1 MKGVPVISLLDG
13 ALLLVLLLA
22 LTWAVWRA
30 AHQNGNSVSGARWYW
45 SRRLPDE
52 CARVSVNNET
62 SKREDLLRF
71 VLATIADAD
80 MRELERVMSL
90 SNADAVH
97 SAALSLCDPN
107 GVVLRAMSRL
117 ACLDVLGVPVGETP
131 APLCH
136 MFACLVPGG
145 GSKAHSSI
153 LALVLWWHAFR
164 RAPEVAASVLRRCV
178 ELVDE
183 QLPADPATL
192 LVLFATRV
200 ANSLKV
206 DDPQPKSAFP
216 STTDRFEAAVEQW
229 RAHSRIVAEAQHVV
243 DAAIAMLD
251 NSKL

>member
-30 AHQNGNSVSGARWYW
+30 AHHTGNSVSGEWW
-45 SRRLPDE
+45 WWPRRLPDE
-52 CARVSVNNET
+52 YARVSVNN
-62 SKREDLLRF
+62 KAREDLPRF

-97 SAALSLCDPN
+97 SAALSLCDQN

-136 MFACLVPGG
+136 IFACLVPGG
-145 GSKAHSSI
+145 DSTVHSSI

-164 RAPEVAASVLRRCV
+164 RAPAVAASVLRRCV
-178 ELVDE
+178 EIVDE

-192 LVLFATRV
+192 LVLFATRA

-206 DDPQPKSAFP
+206 DDPKSAFP
-216 STTDRFEAAVEQW
+216 SATDRFEAAVAQW
-229 RAHSRIVAEAQHVV
+229 RAHSRIVAKAHHVV
-243 DAAIAMLD
+243 DAAIVMLD